1 MQDEEGGGIRSIRI
15 ILLVPTMS
23 MSMILVLRRI
33 KIRAKDKGAWII
45 RHINFKIMNAT

>member
-33 KIRAKDKGAWII
+33 KIRAKESIYTYTVHRDTTKW
-45 RHINFKIMNAT
+45 

>member
-1 MQDEEGGGIRSIRI
+1 MQDEEGGGIRRIRI

-33 KIRAKDKGAWII
+33 KIRAKDKGAWSMD
-45 RHINFKIMNAT
+45 HQTYQF